1 MPIGKNQ
8 LQRLQ
13 VILMLMRQG
22 RYPNYTRFMNYMK
35 SQLFAADYELSQ
47 KTFLRDV
54 KVLRENFNAPVVYC
68 PVRQGYY
75 LTHTDWYDDN
85 LPSEPYEIKAALL
98 SERIACGI
106 LPEPLRSE
114 MNKALSSLL
123 MKNENGMA
131 EGVELENFQVLA
143 PANHPAV
150 DPEIFLTCYK
160 AWEEHKYLRLHYT
173 SAEQKSSE
181 KVFEAHVFVWRNG
194 TWYLK
199 GKVTRN
205 DEERYNDP
213 PVRVLALQRISKA
226 ELLNFTFDSDPEILE
241 SIKEKGLFN
250 FKTLPLVELEFF
262 RPADLKMYEQY
273 CQQPGA
279 VKERKENS
287 VVIQFKDIT
296 EYEAAKLVLN
306 AFGHARIHQP
316 AELKEYVR
324 QAAELILKNL
334 ED

>member
-13 VILMLMRQG
+13 VILMLMRQR
-22 RYPNYTRFMNYMK
+22 RYPNYNSFMNYMRD
-35 SQLFAADYELSQ
+35 QLFKIDYELSP
-47 KTFLRDV
+47 KTFQRDI
-54 KVLRENFNAPVVYC
+54 KVLRENFNAPVIYC

-85 LPSEPYEIKAALL
+85 LPSEPCDIKAALL

-123 MKNENGMA
+123 MKNESGMA
-131 EGVELENFQVLA
+131 EGVELENFQVLV
-143 PANHPAV
+143 PANHPPV

-173 SAEQKSSE
+173 SAEKKASE

-199 GKVTRN
+199 GKVTRSD
-205 DEERYNDP
+205 DERFDDP
-213 PVRVLALQRISKA
+213 PVRILALQRISKA
-226 ELLNFTFDSDPEILE
+226 ELLNFSFDPAPEILAE
-241 SIKEKGLFN
+241 IKEKGLFN
-250 FKTLPLVELEFF
+250 FQTLPLVELEFF
-262 RPADLKMYEQY
+262 KPADLKMYEQY
-273 CQQPGA
+273 SQQPGA
-279 VKERKENS
+279 VKERKSDS
-287 VVIQFKDIT
+287 VIIQLKDIT
-296 EYEAAKLVLN
+296 EYDAAKLVLN
-306 AFGHARIHQP
+306 AFGNARIIQP
-316 AELKEYVR
+316 AGLKEYVR
-324 QAAELILKNL
+324 TIAEKILENL
-334 ED
+334 NN